1 MRKYSRLINAL
12 KSIKYR
18 WMTRH
23 QVILFYW
30 HRQSFPNLGDEL
42 SPIIVEWMLNQRG
55 LSLTTRTK
63 KRREFSAVGS
73 IIGKLHQHTI
83 WGSGFLSANQAIYA
97 ARLRKVFHS
106 DIRAIRGPLTRQA
119 LLAFIEDVPEIY
131 GDPAILMPLIYP
143 GKKLEKKYQVSLI
156 THHQHPIENTEL
168 HQISILT
175 RDYSFFIDEI
185 LRSELVI
192 SSSLHGIIL
201 AEAYGVPAIWL
212 NNGPKE
218 QVFKFIDWYYST
230 NRYAIK
236 AIDSLEQI
244 NPQLAMP
251 IPDLEGMRQDL
262 INCFPYDLW
271 QKT

>member
-1 MRKYSRLINAL
+1 MSYLIGKLKKYY
-12 KSIKYR
+12 YR
-18 WMTRH
+18 WKTRH
-23 QVILFYW
+23 QVILYYW
-30 HRQSFPNLGDEL
+30 HPKEVVNLGDEL
-42 SPIIVEWMLNQRG
+42 SPVIVEWML
-55 LSLTTRTK
+55 K
-63 KRREFSAVGS
+63 KRNLTLSGYVKCRKELSAVGS
-73 IIGKLHQHTI
+73 IIAKVHQHTI

-185 LRSELVI
+185 LRSELVV